1 MATNLRLRPE
11 TERALRERS
20 ERTGRSQQDLIR
32 AALDAYL
39 GLEPPATQT
48 LDELIAAGVVSPPRP
63 MLEPIQRITLPA
75 GMTSLDLLQREDRI

>member
-11 TERALRERS
+11 AERALRKES

-32 AALDAYL
+32 AALDEYL
-39 GLEPPATQT
+39 GLVPPSEQT
-48 LDELIAAGVVSPPRP
+48 LEELIASGLVSAPRP
-63 MLEPIQRITLPA
+63 IVEIVPISLPD